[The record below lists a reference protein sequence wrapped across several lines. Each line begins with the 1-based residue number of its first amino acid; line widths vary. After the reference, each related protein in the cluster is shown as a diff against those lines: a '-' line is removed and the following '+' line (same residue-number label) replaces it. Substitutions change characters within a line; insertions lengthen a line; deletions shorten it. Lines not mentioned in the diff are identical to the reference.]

1 MALLDRRG
9 RIRYVALMNAHMKLV
24 LASGALA
31 GLSILVGHT
40 AAQAQGASIRVAVVD
55 VQRAVSQSEEGL
67 RAQGTLRGMFDSRQG
82 ELNRRQTDMQKQRED
97 IERQAKV
104 ISREALQK
112 RLEDWQKQMAE
123 LQSTFLEMNKELER
137 KQKNLTDPIVE
148 RVQSAIKRMAN
159 TEGFDIVVD
168 KVTVA
173 HVRADLDLTDRVIQ
187 MANGGAAP
195 APAPKPS
202 GSAP

>member
-1 MALLDRRG
+1 
-9 RIRYVALMNAHMKLV
+9 MNAHMKLV
-24 LASGALA
+24 LTSGALA
-31 GLSILVGHT
+31 GLSLIVGHT
-40 AAQAQGASIRVAVVD
+40 AAQAQGASMRVAVVD

-67 RAQGTLRGMFDSRQG
+67 RAQSQLKSMFDSRQG

-104 ISREALQK
+104 ISKEALQR
-112 RLEDWQKQMAE
+112 RLDDWQKQMYE
-123 LQSTFLEMNKELER
+123 LQTTFMEMNKELER

-159 TEGFDIVVD
+159 TEGYDLIVD

-173 HVRADLDLTDRVIQ
+173 YVRVDLDLTDRVIQ